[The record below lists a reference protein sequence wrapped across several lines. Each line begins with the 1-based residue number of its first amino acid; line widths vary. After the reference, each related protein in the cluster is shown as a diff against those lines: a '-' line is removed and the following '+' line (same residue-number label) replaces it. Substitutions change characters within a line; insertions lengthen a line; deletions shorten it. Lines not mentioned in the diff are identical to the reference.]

1 MFFWVAVF
9 KRINRK
15 TKAPF
20 LLANVDRIAFSSLLL
35 DDESKGN
42 NEDVQGSQVRGVSL
56 EEQQAIKELRVRCK
70 MVSLKITKVVVS
82 RDT

>member
-1 MFFWVAVF
+1 LF
-9 KRINRK
+9 
-15 TKAPF
+15 
-20 LLANVDRIAFSSLLL
+20 
-35 DDESKGN
+35 DDESEGN